1 MNLIDL
7 FNLPPE
13 SAIAYFKS
21 KGYAFSWDW
30 QDIWQ
35 EAHAKAFTVA
45 KAMRMDVLQT
55 IRDEVQQALNTGMT
69 LRDFQKDLTPK
80 LQSLG
85 WWGRKMVGDE
95 AGGQEVQLGSPW
107 RLSTIYRTNMQ
118 TSYMA
123 GRYADFMENVDDR
136 PYWQYVAVMDSK
148 TRPAHRAMNGLIFAY
163 DDPFWDTH
171 YPPNDW
177 NCRCRVRALSQDNID
192 ERGLRVSTGEGNLST
207 EQVLVS
213 RTTGEMA
220 DVTVYADPRT
230 GAKMAPG
237 AGWNYNPGKA
247 WQDPFIPAP
256 ADASYITIGAAL
268 SLRTP
273 IDDLPTKTLST
284 DMLLPSYQD
293 SGWTQNE
300 YMKIFLSEFGA
311 TFETPVVF
319 KDVIDDAMVVS
330 DKMFIDRRTG
340 QYKVFKADREQYLK
354 MLAETIKDPTE
365 IWLTEVSGKNGIRLC
380 KRYISI
386 YQDANG
392 KVGGFSIFD
401 LVDGMWESTTSFQT
415 DLQYLDRQRA
425 GMLLYKKK
433 S

>member
-1 MNLIDL
+1 MPDDVNLIDL

-45 KAMRMDVLQT
+45 KTMRMDVLQT

-177 NCRCRVRALSQDNID
+177 NCRCRVRALSQDNIN

-220 DVTVYADPRT
+220 EVTVYADPRT

-237 AGWNYNPGKA
+237 GGWNYNPGKA
-247 WQDPFIPAP
+247 AWQPDLDKYDYDVAKNYIIGGLTGPNFIRFFEGKTGGNYPVAVL
-256 ADASYITIGAAL
+256 DDQEKSV
-268 SLRTP
+268 LRTDSQTVLLSSETLDAHSKHNMALTDYQKLP
-273 IDDLPTKTLST
+273 EIISNGEVYRQGDLRLIYLWDDGVLYRAAVKTT
-284 DMLLPSYQD
+284 AAR
-293 SGWTQNE
+293 NE
-300 YMKIFLSEFGA
+300 NYLT
-311 TFETPVVF
+311 TFF
-319 KDVIDDAMVVS
+319 KTNEKD
-330 DKMFIDRRTG
+330 
-340 QYKVFKADREQYLK
+340 ADRQLRNKLE
-354 MLAETIKDPTE
+354 
-365 IWLTEVSGKNGIRLC
+365 RL
-380 KRYISI
+380 R
-386 YQDANG
+386 
-392 KVGGFSIFD
+392 
-401 LVDGMWESTTSFQT
+401 
-415 DLQYLDRQRA
+415 
-425 GMLLYKKK
+425 
-433 S
+433 